1 MNDMQHAHAGDSDAG
16 APTEP
21 RRTAV
26 ITGGAGGIGIEVV
39 RHFTLRGFR
48 THVFDN
54 APGTSAALA
63 EQLGSSAEST
73 TAHVVDIIDRAQVDA
88 AVADIVHCDGRIDIL
103 VNLAGV
109 FRSATLQNVTDSDL
123 DAVLGSHVKGTLNTM
138 RAIAPS
144 MCRAKYGRI
153 VNTSSI
159 VVRGSFGGT
168 AYSAAK
174 GGIEAMT
181 RSIAIELA
189 PQGITANCVAPG
201 YIDAGMLTK
210 MPADFT
216 NRVSTAVPVG
226 RPGTATE
233 IASCIGFLASPE
245 ASYVTGQ
252 VLTVCG
258 GATLLG

>member
-1 MNDMQHAHAGDSDAG
+1 
-16 APTEP
+16 
-21 RRTAV
+21 
-26 ITGGAGGIGIEVV
+26 
-39 RHFTLRGFR
+39 
-48 THVFDN
+48 
-54 APGTSAALA
+54 
-63 EQLGSSAEST
+63 
-73 TAHVVDIIDRAQVDA
+73 
-88 AVADIVHCDGRIDIL
+88 
-103 VNLAGV
+103 
-109 FRSATLQNVTDSDL
+109 
-123 DAVLGSHVKGTLNTM
+123 
-138 RAIAPS
+138 
-144 MCRAKYGRI
+144 
-153 VNTSSI
+153 
-159 VVRGSFGGT
+159 
-168 AYSAAK
+168 
-174 GGIEAMT
+174 MT